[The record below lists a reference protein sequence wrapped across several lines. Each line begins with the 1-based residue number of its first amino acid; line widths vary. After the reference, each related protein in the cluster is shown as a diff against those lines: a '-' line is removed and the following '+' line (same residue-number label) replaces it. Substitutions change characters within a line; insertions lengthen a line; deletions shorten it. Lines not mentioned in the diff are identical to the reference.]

1 MSSHMNVSAALKQRV
16 AARIDECIKK
26 AGVTL
31 PKVNIA
37 YDINSARLGGQ
48 ANYSKNLIRVNPVF
62 LNTYTDDYI
71 ENTVGHEAAHLIAR
85 AKYGRMISAHGPE
98 WKATMRQL
106 GLQPDRCHSYKV
118 PDAIKQNVGK
128 QVQKHPCAC
137 DRCGETFQVG
147 PKVRAKL
154 ERGHSYKHNH
164 CGGKISLGL
173 KLSGNMVSIPTQ
185 TAKAHTAPP
194 PAAKAPLAVK
204 LPPAGSK
211 LDQCRALWKTHNLPL
226 APQSR
231 ATMLDLFVRFAGC
244 TPAGAATYYAK
255 IKNE

>member
-1 MSSHMNVSAALKQRV
+1 MSAHMNVSPALKKRV
-16 AARIDECIKK
+16 ADRVAECIAK

-48 ANYSKNLIRVNPVF
+48 ANYTKNLIRVNPVF
-62 LNTYTDDYI
+62 LNEYTDDYI

-118 PDAIKQNVGK
+118 PDSIKQNVGK
-128 QVQKHPCAC
+128 QVQKHSCTC
-137 DRCGETFQVG
+137 DRCGDKFEVG

-154 ERGHSYKHNH
+154 ERGFTYKHNH
-164 CGGKISLGL
+164 CGGKISLTPVL
-173 KLSGNMVSIPTQ
+173 KLSGNMISVPT
-185 TAKAHTAPP
+185 TKALAHTAP
-194 PAAKAPLAVK
+194 APK
-204 LPPAGSK
+204 QTPLPPPFGDVSK
-211 LDQCRALWKTHNLPL
+211 LDRCRQLWKTHQLPQ

-231 ATMLDLFVRFAGC
+231 ADMIALFVRFAGC